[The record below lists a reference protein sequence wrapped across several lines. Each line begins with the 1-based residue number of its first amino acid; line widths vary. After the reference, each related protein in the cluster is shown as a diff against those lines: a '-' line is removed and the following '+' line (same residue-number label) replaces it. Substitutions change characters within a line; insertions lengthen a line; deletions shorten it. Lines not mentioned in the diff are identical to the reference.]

1 MWILFGGGSE
11 KPVNYLLDA
20 DSSLPNDRYPLLL
33 QATYTDQSGK
43 SYKTELEIELEV
55 KTETASVEEPIQN
68 AGAKGR
74 VDPVELSQVGLSR
87 LKVGNIRFTG
97 DMKPEKGLF
106 FCQIY
111 HFAIE
116 YFLVMCHNIRD
127 GGVLMRLSVSRSK
140 NAASLYV
147 IESTYINGV
156 HSSKIVEKLGTYDE
170 LKKKL
175 GGQDPYEWAKEY
187 IAELNKLDKENKR
200 KVLVPYSPNKLI
212 PKGEQRSFNGG
223 YLFLQKIY
231 HQLKLDEICNN
242 ISDRHKF
249 SFDLNQILSRLLYGR
264 ILFPASKLSTF
275 RLSGCFLE
283 QPTFDLQH
291 VYRALEVIAQESDF
305 IQAEVYKNSRS
316 VQQRNAGI
324 LFYDCT
330 NYFFEIEQA
339 DGDKQYG
346 YSKEHRP
353 NPIVQMGLFIDN
365 DGLPLSFGIFPGN
378 TNEQVTLKP
387 LEKKILR
394 DFELSKIVVCTDAG
408 LASTDNRKFN
418 DKQGRAFITT
428 QSVKKLKKHLK
439 EWALAPDGWRI
450 VGKKKLYDLSSLDG
464 TEDKENVYYK
474 ERWIN
479 EDGLEQRM
487 IVTFSPKYRDYQRRI
502 REAQIDRAKK
512 LISTNPTKLKKA
524 NQNDYKRFVKKMSV
538 TKDGEVAGKEI
549 YTIDNALIAGEE
561 VYDGFYGV
569 CTNLDDDVSAII
581 AVNRRRWQI
590 EECFRIMKS
599 EFKAR
604 PVYLSRD
611 DRIKAHFTTCFL
623 ALLIYRILEKKLED
637 KYTCSEIIDGL
648 VDMNFFELK
657 GEGYSPSYTRTDFT
671 DSLHDAFGFRTDY
684 EITTS
689 SQMKK
694 IFKLTQKR

>member
-1 MWILFGGGSE
+1 
-11 KPVNYLLDA
+11 
-20 DSSLPNDRYPLLL
+20 
-33 QATYTDQSGK
+33 
-43 SYKTELEIELEV
+43 
-55 KTETASVEEPIQN
+55 
-68 AGAKGR
+68 
-74 VDPVELSQVGLSR
+74 
-87 LKVGNIRFTG
+87 
-97 DMKPEKGLF
+97 
-106 FCQIY
+106 
-111 HFAIE
+111 
-116 YFLVMCHNIRD
+116 
-127 GGVLMRLSVSRSK
+127 
-140 NAASLYV
+140 
-147 IESTYINGV
+147 
-156 HSSKIVEKLGTYDE
+156 
-170 LKKKL
+170 
-175 GGQDPYEWAKEY
+175 
-187 IAELNKLDKENKR
+187 
-200 KVLVPYSPNKLI
+200 
-212 PKGEQRSFNGG
+212 
-223 YLFLQKIY
+223 
-231 HQLKLDEICNN
+231 
-242 ISDRHKF
+242 
-249 SFDLNQILSRLLYGR
+249 
-264 ILFPASKLSTF
+264 
-275 RLSGCFLE
+275 
-283 QPTFDLQH
+283 
-291 VYRALEVIAQESDF
+291 
-305 IQAEVYKNSRS
+305 
-316 VQQRNAGI
+316 
-324 LFYDCT
+324 
-330 NYFFEIEQA
+330 
-339 DGDKQYG
+339 
-346 YSKEHRP
+346 
-353 NPIVQMGLFIDN
+353 
-365 DGLPLSFGIFPGN
+365 
-378 TNEQVTLKP
+378 
-387 LEKKILR
+387 
-394 DFELSKIVVCTDAG
+394 
-408 LASTDNRKFN
+408 
-418 DKQGRAFITT
+418 
-428 QSVKKLKKHLK
+428 
-439 EWALAPDGWRI
+439 
-450 VGKKKLYDLSSLDG
+450 
-464 TEDKENVYYK
+464 
-474 ERWIN
+474 
-479 EDGLEQRM
+479 M

>member
-1 MWILFGGGSE
+1 MH
-11 KPVNYLLDA
+11 KRK
-20 DSSLPNDRYPLLL
+20 SLR
-33 QATYTDQSGK
+33 
-43 SYKTELEIELEV
+43 
-55 KTETASVEEPIQN
+55 
-68 AGAKGR
+68 
-74 VDPVELSQVGLSR
+74 
-87 LKVGNIRFTG
+87 
-97 DMKPEKGLF
+97 KPEKGLF

-353 NPIVQMGLFIDN
+353 NQIVQMGLFIDN